1 MPSTVISSSAFASS
15 GIALNSQSFTED
27 ISGLVRASLTF
38 TTTASRA
45 DEMSQ
50 LFYVDAPPPVW
61 PDSIDRFVLQSQQ
74 LYMVN
79 RTVDKFAGLVTIKAQ
94 YAGAL
99 SNAILN
105 PRVSLERKSV
115 SFYLQIFVARQVIAT
130 EWGFEGGKW
139 FIQPVPVNV
148 SFNPETGVSIWQSS
162 VVDAYDYYS
171 GNATVGVKRISFAS
185 VGEDTFSITPPSTSS
200 LILGATST
208 STQLQDLSYQW
219 NPYPTGGEDPFPN
232 SGYTVG
238 QSGPSGQFYG
248 GPSYDRSRST
258 VSLLGEFGGYR
269 IATDTGID
277 FITPTVFVRTA
288 RFWLE
293 Q

>member
-1 MPSTVISSSAFASS
+1 MGKSAFASS

-115 SFYLQIFVARQVIAT
+115 NFNLNIRVAGLVTQTYWRTRYGSWYLDPMTVT
-130 EWGFEGGKW
+130 S
-139 FIQPVPVNV
+139 V
-148 SFNPETGVSIWQSS
+148 STNGSWSETSSIS
-162 VVDAYDYYS
+162 DAFDSYS
-171 GNATVGVKRISFAS
+171 GNATIGVKRIIYAS
-185 VGEDTFSITPPSTSS
+185 VGQETFAVVPPPVSS
-200 LILGATST
+200 LMLGATAT
-208 STQLQDLSYQW
+208 SVSLQDLSYKFD
-219 NPYPTGGEDPFPN
+219 PRPTGGANPGVAEG
-232 SGYTVG
+232 S
-238 QSGPSGQFYG
+238 SGPSGQTIG
-248 GPSYDRSRST
+248 GPYYERSRSM
-258 VSLLGEFGGYR
+258 VSLIGEFGGYR

-277 FITPTVFVRTA
+277 FITPTVFVKTA

>member
-45 DEMSQ
+45 DEISQ
-50 LFYVDAPPPVW
+50 LFYVDAPPPIW

-99 SNAILN
+99 SNAIAN

-115 SFYLQIFVARQVIAT
+115 SFNLSIRVTGLVTHTFWRTRY
-130 EWGFEGGKW
+130 GKW
-139 FIQPVPVNV
+139 YLDPMEVT
-148 SFNPETGVSIWQSS
+148 SFGANGTWSEGSSI
-162 VVDAYDYYS
+162 VDAFDYYS
-171 GNATVGVKRISFAS
+171 GNATIGIKRISFAS
-185 VGEDTFSITPPSTSS
+185 VGQDTFAVDPPLATS
-200 LILGATST
+200 LILGATATGTTLTDMSNKWDPAP
-208 STQLQDLSYQW
+208 SGGAD
-219 NPYPTGGEDPFPN
+219 PYPAN
-232 SGYTVG
+232 SGYG
-238 QSGPSGQFYG
+238 EGSSGPSGQTIG
-248 GPSYDRSRST
+248 GPYYDRSRST

>member
-99 SNAILN
+99 SNAIAN

-115 SFYLQIFVARQVIAT
+115 SFNMSPAVAREVYGTTWQYTAAPGLG
-130 EWGFEGGKW
+130 WYLR
-139 FIQPVPVNV
+139 
-148 SFNPETGVSIWQSS
+148 PETTYVSINGGPQRPQQQL
-162 VVDAYDYYS
+162 VYDLYI
-171 GNATVGVKRISFAS
+171 GNATIGVKRVSFAS
-185 VGEDTFSITPPSTSS
+185 VGEDTFSITPPSISS
-200 LILGATST
+200 LILGATTT
-208 STQLQDLSYQW
+208 SKVVSDLSVRF
-219 NPYPTGGEDPFPN
+219 NPRPSGGDYPFAAG
-232 SGYTVG
+232 SGKTVG
-238 QSGPSGQFYG
+238 EPGPSGG
-248 GPSYDRSRST
+248 IIEGPFFDQSRST